1 MNAELDAHSTLG
13 VLTETEIREGL
24 TSGDVVIWP
33 FEEHKLTPAGYD
45 LTPSEWVYSLNARLL
60 VPVQHEG
67 GEKYCWIEPQDTVL
81 LLTRE
86 AVRIPRYIA
95 GTLLSKT
102 SITGLGFST
111 TTMSLDSDWQGP
123 LVLSL
128 HNPTAHRLKFPLATL
143 GEEGAVVEHTLV
155 SLRLDL
161 IRSFMGMP
169 SVRQVARLQQLDV
182 VLRPFPRK
190 LNGFRKKQAALN
202 ACLREIAAIDFQ
214 AGQPEA
220 GFDAEV
226 FKRHYE
232 ESWKKIRFHTEQAR
246 KLSDQIHAQRR
257 LLTGLRQTAF
267 GVCMVA
273 FLSYLGYQAVMFG
286 DYTFLTFGLLL
297 LGILTFWRK

>member
-1 MNAELDAHSTLG
+1 MNAEWDTHSTLG

-60 VPVQHEG
+60 VPVHHHG
-67 GEKYCWIEPQDTVL
+67 GEKYCWIDPQDTVL

-102 SITGLGFST
+102 SITGMGFST

-123 LVLSL
+123 LLLSL
-128 HNPTAHRLKFPLATL
+128 HNPTAHRLKFPFATL
-143 GEEGAVVEHTLV
+143 GEDGALAEHTLV
-155 SLRLDL
+155 TLRLDL

-169 SVRQVARLQQLDV
+169 AVKKEARLQQLDF
-182 VLRPFPRK
+182 VLRPFPRQWR
-190 LNGFRKKQAALN
+190 FQKQAALN
-202 ACLREIAAIDFQ
+202 ASLREIAAIDFQ
-214 AGQPEA
+214 AGQPES
-220 GFDAEV
+220 GFDAEI

-232 ESWKKIRFHTEQAR
+232 ECLKKIRFHTEQAR
-246 KLSDQIHAQRR
+246 KLSDEAHAQRR
-257 LLTGLRQTAF
+257 LLAGLKKAAF
-267 GVCMVA
+267 GVCMIA
-273 FLSYLGYQAVMFG
+273 FLSYLGYQAVTFG
-286 DYTFLTFGLLL
+286 DFTFLTFGLLL
-297 LGILTFWRK
+297 LGIITLGKK